1 MTRKEI
7 FDKIKKLGLKES
19 IKATYSTDYTHLSN
33 PVLIE
38 FLTDYFNKEK
48 DKKRIKESKEKKN
61 INSSTSASSSEY
73 TDIKNTIIKLI
84 DILRSSHILLP
95 SEYDKIYETLVK
107 H

>member
-7 FDKIKKLGLKES
+7 FDKIKKFGLKES

-33 PVLIE
+33 PVLME

-48 DKKRIKESKEKKN
+48 DKKRIQESKEKKN
-61 INSSTSASSSEY
+61 IEPSTSSSEY
-73 TDIKNTIIKLI
+73 TCIKDTIIKLI
-84 DILRSSHILLP
+84 DILKSSHILLP
-95 SEYDKIYETLVK
+95 SEYNKIYETLIK

>member
-33 PVLIE
+33 PVLME

-48 DKKRIKESKEKKN
+48 DKKRIQESKEKKN
-61 INSSTSASSSEY
+61 IESSTSSSEY
-73 TDIKNTIIKLI
+73 TCIKDTIIKLI
-84 DILRSSHILLP
+84 DILKSSHILLP
-95 SEYDKIYETLVK
+95 SEYNKIYETLIK